1 MELLVEKRH
10 HTLICKLPMQGPEEV
25 TPKLSYHFV
34 IKDLVHK
41 KEAKKGHYLC
51 QALYLLGVEKW
62 FEK

>member
-1 MELLVEKRH
+1 
-10 HTLICKLPMQGPEEV
+10 MQGPEEV